1 MRVGI
6 IGAGA
11 VGGAIAALLS
21 RGGHDVEVT
30 ARGAQLKAIRENG
43 ISLDGEWGA
52 HVAQVGAARLLT
64 RTPDLVIVTTKAHD
78 TAGAL
83 AANAEFTTGAPVLVV
98 QNGLAGLE
106 TAAAAAPKSRVIGG
120 LAMYAASFLKPG
132 RVTITGTGV
141 TYLGGPSDSALG
153 LAADVLGAV
162 MPVEIV
168 ENFAGAQWSK
178 LVVNQINAL
187 PALTG
192 LSAQEVIA
200 DRGLRRLMTASIR
213 ETVRVGIANGI
224 TFEDLHGLTDS
235 KLRLMA
241 RMPLAAGEILPRQFA
256 RRMGTVPN
264 PGSTQQSIRRG
275 KPSEIDFLNG
285 AVVAAAATAGVE
297 APVNAALVQLVH
309 EVELSYVFM
318 SPAEVVRRVDQLTR
332 AAA

>member
-11 VGGAIAALLS
+11 VGGAIAALLT

-43 ISLDGEWGA
+43 IRLDGEWGA
-52 HVAQVGAARLLT
+52 YDATVTASRHLT

-78 TAGAL
+78 AASAL
-83 AANAEFTTGAPVLVV
+83 RANAEHVAGAPVLIV

-106 TAAAAAPKSRVIGG
+106 TAAAAAPGSPVIGG

-141 TYLGGPSDSALG
+141 TYLGGGPDSALG

-162 MPVEIV
+162 MPVSIV

-178 LVVNQINAL
+178 LVINQINAI

-213 ETVRVGIANGI
+213 ETIRVGIASGV

-235 KLRLMA
+235 KLRMVA
-241 RMPLAAGEILPRQFA
+241 RLPLTAGEVLPRMFA
-256 RRMGTVPN
+256 KRMGTVPN

-275 KPSEIDFLNG
+275 QPSEIDFLNG
-285 AVVAAAATAGVE
+285 AVVSAAASVGAE

-309 EVELSYVFM
+309 EVELSYVFL
-318 SPAEVVRRVDQLTR
+318 SPAEVIRRVQRLTEK
-332 AAA
+332 AA